1 MAKEV
6 LEQIRAAESA
16 AGEKRHVAFV
26 SAKDSL
32 KMAEQEN
39 NEIKD
44 KELTAA
50 RHEALVYVDNEEQ
63 KAKKELDE
71 LQEKRKQEC
80 EDLKVKAQAK
90 LEEASKVCIER
101 ILK

>member
-6 LEQIRAAESA
+6 LDQIKAAEEA
-16 AGEKRHVAFV
+16 ASEKRRVAIV

-39 NEIKD
+39 SEIED

-50 RHEALVYVDNEEQ
+50 RHEALVYVDNEEK
-63 KAKKELDE
+63 KAKEELDE
-71 LQEKRKQEC
+71 LQKKREQEC
-80 EDLKVKAQAK
+80 EVLKTRAQGK
-90 LEEASKVCIER
+90 LEAAAKVCLER

>member
-6 LEQIRAAESA
+6 LDQIKAAEEA
-16 AGEKRHVAFV
+16 ANEKRRVALV

-39 NEIKD
+39 SEIED

-50 RHEALVYVDNEEQ
+50 RHEALVYVDNEEK
-63 KAKKELDE
+63 KAKEELDK
-71 LQEKRKQEC
+71 LQKKRDQEC
-80 EDLKVKAQAK
+80 EELKIKAQGK
-90 LEEASKVCIER
+90 LEEAAKVCLER